1 MIGVAVFSF
10 EILRPNSPTI
20 SVPDQTGDQFF
31 FFFRFDSYPK
41 KKMMICS
48 TKKKKI
54 KEEWMFEKI
63 EN

>member
-31 FFFRFDSYPK
+31 FFSIRFLSQK
-41 KKMMICS
+41 KDDDLFN
-48 TKKKKI
+48 
-54 KEEWMFEKI
+54 KEE
-63 EN
+63 ENKGRMNV

>member
-54 KEEWMFEKI
+54 KEE
-63 EN
+63 